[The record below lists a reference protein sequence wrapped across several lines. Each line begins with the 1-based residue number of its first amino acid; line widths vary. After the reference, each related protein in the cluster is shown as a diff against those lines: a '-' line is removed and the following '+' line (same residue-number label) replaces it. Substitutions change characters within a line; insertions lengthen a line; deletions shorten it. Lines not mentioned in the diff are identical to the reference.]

1 MTKAKPKGMGL
12 KQLYLKKY
20 KMLENVPADI
30 TRAFGEFTEQI
41 LMCIYGPS
49 GHGKSRLTM
58 NLLKILM
65 SYGDVMYV
73 SPEEGH
79 RRTMQKS
86 AMDNLTLEE
95 HGGKITFWDHTM
107 TYNELVAKLKKKK
120 SPKYIVIDSL
130 QYWKIDFE
138 QYKALKEGFPN
149 KGFLFISHAK
159 GKKPEGKVAMDI
171 EYDVD
176 IKVRVEGYV
185 AFVRARGNG
194 LKHYI
199 IWEGTHS
206 AEGAW
211 LYWGKRKVN
220 QFKK

>member
-1 MTKAKPKGMGL
+1 MMKPKPKGMGL
-12 KQLYLKKY
+12 KQLFAKKY
-20 KMLENVPADI
+20 KVLEGIPAEI
-30 TRAFGEFTEQI
+30 TAAFGELTEQI
-41 LMCIYGPS
+41 LMCIYGAS

-58 NLLKILM
+58 VFLKMLM
-65 SYGDVMYV
+65 AFGDVMYI

-86 AMDNLTLEE
+86 AMDNLNEKD
-95 HGGKITFWDHTM
+95 HSGKITFWDHTM
-107 TYNELVAKLKKKK
+107 TYEELVVKLKKKK

-138 QYKALKEGFPN
+138 KYKALKEGFPS

-159 GKKPEGKVAMDI
+159 GKSPLGKLACDI

-176 IKVRVEGYV
+176 IKVRVEGCVAYV
-185 AFVRARGNG
+185 TARGNG

-199 IWEGTHS
+199 IWE
-206 AEGAW
+206 EGAV
-211 LYWGKRKVN
+211 LYYGKKKVN
-220 QFKK
+220 WFKKH